1 MEKAIKDALQ
11 LMGIALDWM
20 IKTPGINILLG
31 LGVVSAII
39 TAIKKIFF

>member
-1 MEKAIKDALQ
+1 MEQAIKEGLKAIS
-11 LMGIALDWM
+11 MVLDWM

>member
-1 MEKAIKDALQ
+1 MDQAIQDALKY
-11 LMGIALDWM
+11 LGMTLDWM